1 MRVLVWQKRSLSCAY
16 WHPHRKATKSGN
28 SLKLQ
33 KKKKKSELNTFVLRL
48 SQVCWYMSGAYSQG
62 GCVFPVSLAQYET
75 QSHPQKKSTP
85 KPVSGLLFF
94 SMFPASATCPEAIP
108 RTSTEYPWKCA
119 SSSLPVWVAT
129 LPCWGHNRYHG
140 WVKRACESTEG
151 AQQFQLPVLPVI
163 INYSVWRQKSTT
175 IHCKLEGQFCLFVQG
190 FLCL

>member
-1 MRVLVWQKRSLSCAY
+1 MSKPNQTKNLKYLARKPWHLGMSDEGFSLAEKVSVMCLLTPTQKSNQI
-16 WHPHRKATKSGN
+16 WEQFKASK
-28 SLKLQ
+28 

-75 QSHPQKKSTP
+75 QFHPQKKSTP

-108 RTSTEYPWKCA
+108 STSTEYPWKCA

-129 LPCWGHNRYHG
+129 LPCWGHNR
-140 WVKRACESTEG
+140 
-151 AQQFQLPVLPVI
+151 
-163 INYSVWRQKSTT
+163 
-175 IHCKLEGQFCLFVQG
+175 
-190 FLCL
+190 